1 MPDDSHP
8 ESLPARWLVFSLPAP
23 VQGREL
29 ELAEELRALGARAL
43 ERDGDRVLAY
53 VPADPPPEPPDTLNE
68 KIGHLADRL
77 GRNTGGRIT
86 WSWRT
91 HQAQAKRWEEHASV
105 LRISPDL
112 VVAPAGIPLTEE
124 EGQVVVRIEP
134 GPAFGARDH
143 PTSRGALL
151 LMKRLVARGEKVLDV
166 GTGSGVLAIT
176 ALLVGAAEA
185 VAVDRDPV
193 ACAAA
198 RRNGVLNGVAERLRV
213 TRAEVTPDSRLPAR
227 GVHGIVANLD
237 GDALLG
243 LLPVLRPHLRP
254 GGWLVVAG
262 LSTRDRRIF
271 QAEAEAVDLRLV
283 DETWEEGWWS
293 AALRH

>member
-1 MPDDSHP
+1 MTGDSHP
-8 ESLPARWLVFSLPAP
+8 ESLPARWLVFSIPTP
-23 VQGREL
+23 VRGREL

-43 ERDGDRVLAY
+43 ERDGDRVLAH

-68 KIGHLADRL
+68 KIGRLADRL
-77 GRNTGGRIT
+77 GRDTGGHVT

-91 HQAQAKRWEEHASV
+91 HRAQAERWEGHASV
-105 LRISPDL
+105 LRISSDL

-134 GPAFGARDH
+134 GPAFGAREH
-143 PTSRGALL
+143 PTTRGALRL
-151 LMKRLVARGEKVLDV
+151 VGRLVAEGERVLDV
-166 GTGSGVLAIT
+166 GTGSGVLAVT
-176 ALLVGAAEA
+176 ALLLGAAEA

-198 RRNGVLNGVAERLRV
+198 RRNGVLNGVAGRLRV
-213 TRAEVTPDSRLPAR
+213 RRAEVTPDSRLPPR
-227 GVHGIVANLD
+227 RVHGIVANLD
-237 GDALLG
+237 GDTLLP
-243 LLPVLRPHLRP
+243 LLPVMRPHLRP

-271 QAEAEAVDLRLV
+271 QAEAGALDLRLV

-293 AALRH
+293 AALRR